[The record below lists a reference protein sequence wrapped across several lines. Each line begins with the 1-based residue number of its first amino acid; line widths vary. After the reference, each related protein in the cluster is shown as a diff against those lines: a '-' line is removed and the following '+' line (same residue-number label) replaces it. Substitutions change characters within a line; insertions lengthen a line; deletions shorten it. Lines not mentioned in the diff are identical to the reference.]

1 MDRMM
6 KMKLM
11 NIAAAFLMLFSSPV
25 LALQIENIEIPEQIT
40 QAGSQQAL
48 TLNGAGIRTKFIFN
62 IYVGA
67 LYLNK
72 SSKDVEKVLN
82 DTGSKRISMH
92 FLYDKIEKEK
102 MTSGWTG
109 GFEDNLSET
118 QFTALK
124 PSIDKFNSAFSS
136 ATVKGDTVI
145 IDFIGNE
152 ETSVAINGT
161 EKTRISGADFQRAV
175 LSIWLG
181 ESPADEDLKQA
192 MLGISEE

>member
-1 MDRMM
+1 M
-6 KMKLM
+6 KKKLIS
-11 NIAAAFLMLFSSPV
+11 IASAFLVLLSSPV
-25 LALQIENIEIPEQIT
+25 LALQIEDTEIPEQVT
-40 QAGSQQAL
+40 QTASKQAL

-67 LYLNK
+67 LYLST
-72 SSKDVEKVLN
+72 SSKDVEKILN
-82 DTGSKRISMH
+82 DTNSKRISMH

-102 MTSGWTG
+102 MTNGWTD

-118 QFTALK
+118 QFAALK

-136 ATVKGDTVI
+136 DTVKGDLVVV
-145 IDFIGNE
+145 DFIDNK
-152 ETSVAINGT
+152 ETSVTINGT
-161 EKTRISGADFQRAV
+161 EKTRIGGADFQRAV

-192 MLGISEE
+192 MLGIPEE

>member
-1 MDRMM
+1 M
-6 KMKLM
+6 KKKL
-11 NIAAAFLMLFSSPV
+11 IKITSAFLILLSSPV

-40 QAGSQQAL
+40 QAGAQQAL
-48 TLNGAGIRTKFIFN
+48 TLNGAGLRTKFIFN

-67 LYLNK
+67 LYLSS
-72 SSKDVEKVLN
+72 SSKEVGQILN

-92 FLYDKIEKEK
+92 FLYGKIEKEK
-102 MTSGWTG
+102 MTNGWTD
-109 GFEDNLSET
+109 GFEDNLSEA
-118 QFTALK
+118 QFAALK

-136 ATVKGDTVI
+136 NTVKGDSVI
-145 IDFIGNE
+145 IDFIDNK
-152 ETSVAINGT
+152 ETSVTINGT
-161 EKTRISGADFQRAV
+161 EKTRIRGADFQRAV